1 MNTHSK
7 QNATSGDL
15 ADRYLQQMF
24 SLAPQCEVLVPA
36 QRRYFMRQ
44 LILQDQDHQSELE
57 IFGQPGES
65 TRSVK

>member
-7 QNATSGDL
+7 QNATSGGL

-44 LILQDQDHQSELE
+44 LILQNQGHQSELE
-57 IFGQPGES
+57 ISDHAGES
-65 TRSVK
+65 EA